1 MKIIHSL
8 IQQKA
13 QDTHYVSAAV
23 QGAGILEGLAVD
35 KVTFQSNEVL
45 RGRHTQGALEI
56 FFCHEIYCG
65 YSPRKKQP

>member
-13 QDTHYVSAAV
+13 QDAHYASATV

-35 KVTFQSNEVL
+35 TVTLQSNEVL
-45 RGRHTQGALEI
+45 CGRHTQGALEI
-56 FFCHEIYCG
+56 FFCPKIYCG
-65 YSPRKKQP
+65 YSPRKKQL